1 MEVAD
6 RVTVIRRGKAIKTL
20 NVAET
25 NPTELASLMVGRDVV
40 FKTEKKPANPK
51 EEVLKVENLVVKD
64 YRGVDKVKNL
74 NLSVR
79 RGEILGIAGVDGNGQ
94 TELIEAITGLRR
106 VESGN
111 ITLVGKDI
119 TNLKPRKI
127 TETGLG
133 HIPQDRHRHGL
144 VLNFS
149 VGENFVLQSYYHEP
163 FSKIGVLQ
171 NREIYNYAN
180 KLIEEY
186 DVRTQSA
193 YEPARA
199 LSGGNQQKVIIGREI
214 DRDPDLLIAAQPT
227 RGLDVGA
234 IEFIHKRLIEQR
246 DNGKAVLLVS
256 FELDE
261 VMNVS
266 DRIAVIFD
274 GQILDIVNPKETN
287 EQELGLLMAGH
298 KVDRDNHQQML
309 DQAVKKEGEE

>member
-1 MEVAD
+1 M
-6 RVTVIRRGKAIKTL
+6 
-20 NVAET
+20 
-25 NPTELASLMVGRDVV
+25 
-40 FKTEKKPANPK
+40 
-51 EEVLKVENLVVKD
+51 
-64 YRGVDKVKNL
+64 DKVKNL

-227 RGLDVGA
+227 RVLMS
-234 IEFIHKRLIEQR
+234 EQLNLFIS
-246 DNGKAVLLVS
+246 A
-256 FELDE
+256 
-261 VMNVS
+261 
-266 DRIAVIFD
+266 
-274 GQILDIVNPKETN
+274 
-287 EQELGLLMAGH
+287 
-298 KVDRDNHQQML
+298 
-309 DQAVKKEGEE
+309 